1 MSYCNDAAL
10 IEHYNKGESRK
21 QIAFNLGL
29 TVADVNFAI
38 SRLKLK
44 PNNKTSNSV
53 ECKVRRTIEEHQER
67 IHEREMQSL

>member
-1 MSYCNDAAL
+1 MSYCNDEAL
-10 IEHYNKGESRK
+10 KEHYNKGESRK

-38 SRLKLK
+38 ARLKLK
-44 PNNKTSNSV
+44 PDDKTSSPI

-67 IHEREMQSL
+67 IHEREMQAL